1 MVFTRTDELLDRL
14 GARQIVLVVGA
25 GVSKQTS
32 DDPRA
37 TWHGLLE
44 DGIEFCRDR
53 GADEDWAEAAR
64 NDLSGG
70 NPILAAQR
78 IRDFL
83 DPYSTPARTP
93 GLFAKWL
100 LSSVGQLRVE
110 RFDVLTSAPQR
121 SSLIDALW
129 RLSCPLITTNYDTL
143 IEDATGA
150 GSVTWRNPALLQMA
164 LEGREPRFVVHI
176 HGIWNDAGSVIFSH
190 QDYGRSI
197 ENAEV
202 SKALKSCAYRSA
214 LLFVGFG
221 GGTADPTFGGLRQW
235 LLEDL
240 KWSLRSHFL
249 LAPNEEVHEL
259 EKDLID
265 PLTVIG
271 YGDGYGSLEP
281 FIRSRLLP
289 EVEGTTVGLTGSRH
303 LNGSEI
309 AAGLRA
315 AGRPLRLND
324 AAVLVEAELR
334 RCEEQLGCVNGLL
347 NQIEDR
353 LGPPPGHWP
362 PIQQEERHRFYS
374 TATELLSNWLAPEID
389 ILRQTAETLRSPAAD
404 YLSALR
410 ATSGEANVADTTRQ
424 MLQSVRGAA
433 TAASETGR
441 RAHDLLLDRE
451 GGSGSAL
458 WIECSASLSP
468 MLKSLENSLERLI
481 RSIDDVLGERPFAG
495 GARPVDH

>member
-1 MVFTRTDELLDRL
+1 MVFTRIDELLDRL
-14 GARQIVLVVGA
+14 RARQVVLVVGA
-25 GVSKQTS
+25 GVSRQTS

-37 TWHGLLE
+37 TWPGLVD
-44 DGIEFCRDR
+44 DGIKFCSDR
-53 GADEDWAEAAR
+53 GADENWVKAAC

-70 NPILAAQR
+70 DLTIAAQR

-110 RFDVLTSAPQR
+110 RFDALTSAPQR
-121 SSLIDALW
+121 PSLIDALW

-176 HGIWNDAGSVIFSH
+176 HGIWNDAGSVIFSPK
-190 QDYGRSI
+190 DYGQSI
-197 ENAEV
+197 ENEEV
-202 SKALKSCAYRSA
+202 SKALRSCAYRSA

-259 EKDLID
+259 KKDLID

-289 EVEGTTVGLTGSRH
+289 EVEGTTVGLTGPRYLS
-303 LNGSEI
+303 GSEI
-309 AAGLRA
+309 AGGLRA

-353 LGPPPGHWP
+353 LGPPPDHWP
-362 PIQQEERHRFYS
+362 PIQQEERHRFYA

-389 ILRQTAETLRSPAAD
+389 ILRQNAETLRSPAAD
-404 YLSALR
+404 YLSAIR
-410 ATSGEANVADTTRQ
+410 ATGGEANVADTTHR
-424 MLQSVRGAA
+424 MLRSVRDAA
-433 TAASETGR
+433 TAARETGR
-441 RAHDLLLDRE
+441 RAHGLLLGRE

-458 WIECSASLSP
+458 WIECSSSLSP
-468 MLKSLENSLERLI
+468 LLKSLDNTLERFIGL
-481 RSIDDVLGERPFAG
+481 IDDVLRERPFAG
-495 GARPVDH
+495 SARSVDH